1 MHSKLIKF
9 LVEFLVEN
17 NLAYGRIF
25 LLTMPFI
32 NFIDIMSSHKPYPIL
47 QK

>member
-25 LLTMPFI
+25 
-32 NFIDIMSSHKPYPIL
+32 FIDHAIYKLY
-47 QK
+47 